1 MVTLKTGLRELVREC
16 FKVKSVVIN
25 RLGIG
30 SSSPWILFGMKGTS
44 RSSTLYFG
52 PVYFSRLKLYF
63 DSNDCEDRNATQF
76 SGEMFFICS
85 RNWSGLYSPRSNQ
98 QPIFQQDR
106 LSFRESVLL
115 LLWDN
120 PGYFTPVTIRLKFV
134 NSMERPLSFLR
145 TLRFGLDFDF

>member
-1 MVTLKTGLRELVREC
+1 MSFQIEPDRPMRAPYSVVTLKTGLRELVREC

-44 RSSTLYFG
+44 RSSTLYFDPFIRNAQISTTYVSYAVRG
-52 PVYFSRLKLYF
+52 YLPVYFSRLKLYF

-85 RNWSGLYSPRSNQ
+85 RSWSGLYSPRSI
-98 QPIFQQDR
+98 PPTTHF
-106 LSFRESVLL
+106 ST
-115 LLWDN
+115 
-120 PGYFTPVTIRLKFV
+120 G
-134 NSMERPLSFLR
+134 
-145 TLRFGLDFDF
+145 